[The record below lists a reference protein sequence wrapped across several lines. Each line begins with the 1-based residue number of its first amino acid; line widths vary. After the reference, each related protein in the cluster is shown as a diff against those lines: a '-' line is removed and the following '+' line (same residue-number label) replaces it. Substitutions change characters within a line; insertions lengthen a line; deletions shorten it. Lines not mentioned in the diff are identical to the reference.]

1 MKIGTLV
8 LLVIGII
15 IANPSV
21 KVPGLTE
28 LASTSTGP
36 TFSGNLFPFLF
47 ITIACGALSGF
58 HGAVSSGLTPKAL
71 EKENQI
77 RMIGYG
83 SMLVESFTSH

>member
-1 MKIGTLV
+1 MKIRTLV

-21 KVPGLTE
+21 KVPDLTE

-36 TFSGNLFPFLF
+36 TFSGNPFPFLF

-58 HGAVSSGLTPKAL
+58 HGAVSSVSGL
-71 EKENQI
+71 
-77 RMIGYG
+77 R
-83 SMLVESFTSH
+83 